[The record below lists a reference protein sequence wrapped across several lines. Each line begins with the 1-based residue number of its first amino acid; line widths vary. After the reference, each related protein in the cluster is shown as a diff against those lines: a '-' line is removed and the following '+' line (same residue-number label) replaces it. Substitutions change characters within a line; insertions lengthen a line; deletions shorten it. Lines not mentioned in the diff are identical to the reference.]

1 LADRNEFE
9 DSNGGF
15 TNETKTF
22 STTQYHLPKMGK
34 IETIVGVQGM
44 HQTNV
49 NSGEEYLIQ
58 MPLRMILV
66 FWNRKL

>member
-1 LADRNEFE
+1 
-9 DSNGGF
+9 
-15 TNETKTF
+15 
-22 STTQYHLPKMGK
+22 MGK